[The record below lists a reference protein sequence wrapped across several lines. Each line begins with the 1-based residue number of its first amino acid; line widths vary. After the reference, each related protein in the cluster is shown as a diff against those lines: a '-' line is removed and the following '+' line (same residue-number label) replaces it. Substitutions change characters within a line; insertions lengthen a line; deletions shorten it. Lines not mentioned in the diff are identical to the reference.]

1 MALLSLLTRVFGP
14 SDHAPVVEAERAQ
27 EDHRKVVLRC
37 LGCNTWNRSRLVFM
51 SNGGDYCLGCA
62 RQIARTYGYTVAG
75 KRWTD
80 ITSLD

>member
-1 MALLSLLTRVFGP
+1 MAFFSLLARVFASGEE
-14 SDHAPVVEAERAQ
+14 APVVQADPAAEN
-27 EDHRKVVLRC
+27 HRKVALRC

-80 ITSLD
+80 VTSLD